1 MTSISL
7 ILALVVLSTMLYST
21 SHDLPSFIVSE
32 SDFQIIT
39 TNTQFCYHNTLL
51 SQLSH
56 AHSLSADIAQCLP
69 RSIIFLKTLTV
80 GSIMNG
86 GMISDGWSAFCM
98 SCCPTGGQ
106 VTVGGISKADD
117 GGAPGAK
124 SIIINNMSWSTALGG
139 ACINILGWFG
149 LSGVTPTFKP
159 PAEPY
164 KAKGE
169 ANNKVFENV
178 VTDMLAAHTSNV
190 NPAMTVCP
198 S

>member
-1 MTSISL
+1 M
-7 ILALVVLSTMLYST
+7 LSNST
-21 SHDLPSFIVSE
+21 SHDVPSFIVSE

-39 TNTQFCYHNTLL
+39 TNTHFSYHNTTV
-51 SQLSH
+51 SSH
-56 AHSLSADIAQCLP
+56 THSLSADIAQCLP
-69 RSIIFLKTLTV
+69 SSIIFLKTLTV

-86 GMISDGWSAFCM
+86 DMISDGWSAFCM

-117 GGAPGAK
+117 GGAPGTK
-124 SIIINNMSWSTALGG
+124 SRIISNMSWSTLLGG
-139 ACINILGWFG
+139 ACINILGWLG

-164 KAKGE
+164 KAKGK
-169 ANNKVFENV
+169 ANNKVFGDV
-178 VTDMLAAHTSNV
+178 LTLAAHTSNV
-190 NPAMTVCP
+190 NPPMTLCP